1 MSINERVLV
10 SPRLSGIA
18 NTTDATSMVWPYTEK
33 GTIVRAYIAN
43 TALIAND
50 NTDNI
55 TVTATQN
62 SQNIFSRQT
71 NAAGGD
77 LAANTAE
84 EQTILAALD
93 GEEREL
99 EKGDVVTFAVA
110 EAGGGKAYD
119 LTVVLVY
126 KLIN

>member
-10 SPRLSGIA
+10 SPVMSG
-18 NTTDATSMVWPYTEK
+18 TDATDAAMVVWPHTEK

-43 TALIAND
+43 LASVPAD
-50 NTDNI
+50 NSNNI
-55 TVTATQN
+55 TITATQN

-71 NAAGGD
+71 NVAGGALGSD
-77 LAANTAE
+77 SSEA
-84 EQTILAALD
+84 QTILAALD

-99 EKGDVVTFAVA
+99 DAGDVVTFAVA
-110 EAGGGKAYD
+110 KAGTGPAYE
-119 LTVVLVY
+119 LSVVLVY